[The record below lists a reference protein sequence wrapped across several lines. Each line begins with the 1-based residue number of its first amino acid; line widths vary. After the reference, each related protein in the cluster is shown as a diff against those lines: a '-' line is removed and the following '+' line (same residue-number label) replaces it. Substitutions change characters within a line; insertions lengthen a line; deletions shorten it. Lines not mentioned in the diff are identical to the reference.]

1 MLPGRDRNNC
11 LIVVA
16 KAPRPSGA
24 NAASRSVSDEKWHRA
39 RRLLHATHRA

>member
-11 LIVVA
+11 LIVITQA
-16 KAPRPSGA
+16 SGPSGA
-24 NAASRSVSDEKWHRA
+24 GAASRSVSDEKWHRA